1 MVDTFNWSGKKNVPS
16 DPKWNGINKRWQ
28 AYRTGDLY
36 VLTIQNR
43 TLDHTFK
50 VHQYGKNAWQAG
62 LRYYRGFQGDGK
74 AKRDSWV
81 WKCTKIVNASL
92 FQPDEKLH
100 KKVLT
105 K

>member
-1 MVDTFNWSGKKNVPS
+1 MD
-16 DPKWNGINKRWQ
+16 INKKWQ

-50 VHQYGKNAWQAG
+50 VHQYGKNVWQAG
-62 LRYYRGFQGDGK
+62 LRYYRGFQGYGK
-74 AKRDSWV
+74 VKRDSWV
-81 WKCTKIVNASL
+81 WKCTKIVSASL
-92 FQPDEKLH
+92 FQPDDKLH